1 MLSFLKLVL
10 KIEAELQLKPNQI
23 IKQTEK
29 PSNKSH
35 SVALSVLLIATLFST
50 FLFC

>member
-1 MLSFLKLVL
+1 MLSFLKLAL
-10 KIEAELQLKPNQI
+10 KMEVELPLKNNQI

-29 PSNKSH
+29 YSNKSH
-35 SVALSVLLIATLFST
+35 SLALSVLLIATLFNT